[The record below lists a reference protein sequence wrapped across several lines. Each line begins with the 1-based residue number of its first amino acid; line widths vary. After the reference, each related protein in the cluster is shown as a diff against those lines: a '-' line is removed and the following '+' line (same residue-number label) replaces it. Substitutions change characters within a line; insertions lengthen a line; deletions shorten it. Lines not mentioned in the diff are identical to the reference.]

1 MTPASDPAPP
11 PTPETTDV
19 TSIDAMTA
27 TTTTSDTADAVDV
40 DTAESDDTT
49 ETAPRPAADTGTKD
63 TGSGGRSNGRRSSS
77 RGEYDHLMP
86 KLAEH
91 AKLEMGSPERLRLR
105 DELVRGHLPV
115 AQHIAR
121 RFSRRGEPEED
132 LEQVA
137 TLGLINAVDRYDP
150 DRGTRIDHAWS
161 RKWRR
166 TSPVIV
172 GTA

>member
-1 MTPASDPAPP
+1 MPSPDPAPP
-11 PTPETTDV
+11 PPPETTDV
-19 TSIDAMTA
+19 TSIDAMAA
-27 TTTTSDTADAVDV
+27 TTTTSDTADAVD
-40 DTAESDDTT
+40 TAGTT
-49 ETAPRPAADTGTKD
+49 DPADSTVTTDTAPRPAADTATKD
-63 TGSGGRSNGRRSSS
+63 NGSGGRSNGRRSSS

-91 AKLEMGSPERLRLR
+91 AKLELGSPERLRLR

-137 TLGLINAVDRYDP
+137 TLGLINADRK
-150 DRGTRIDHAWS
+150 S
-161 RKWRR
+161 
-166 TSPVIV
+166 VV
-172 GTA
+172 